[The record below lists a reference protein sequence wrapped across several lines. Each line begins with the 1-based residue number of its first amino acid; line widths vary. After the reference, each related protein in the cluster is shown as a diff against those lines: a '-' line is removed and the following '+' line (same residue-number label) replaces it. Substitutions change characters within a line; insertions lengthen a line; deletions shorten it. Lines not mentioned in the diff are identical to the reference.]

1 MVIVNIL
8 VFIISLSLVII
19 IHEFGH
25 FMMARRA
32 GILCHEFALGM
43 GPVVWSKRVGETKYV
58 IKLIP
63 IGGYVMMSGEEIDD
77 EIVELESTVRLE
89 FEDGMV
95 SKIVLDHTNERFQ
108 NLEEVVVEKIDLKGV
123 EGTPLYLNEYEV
135 KRDAFYVMKNQE
147 LQIAPYDRGFNGK
160 TVWQRFL
167 TLFAGPGM
175 NFVLAL
181 VVFLLIN
188 LLVGFPKMEEPTIGA
203 IGEGYPSDGILQV
216 GDEVL
221 EIDGVEVSNWSE
233 LSSELQSDI
242 SRSSVDLTVLRDD
255 QEVDLLVKPIIYFYS
270 IGVHSHKNTGDLL
283 LIGDV
288 TEGTK
293 AYEAGIQAGDQF
305 LSINGV
311 DVYSWE
317 NVIDELTNI
326 GSLTL
331 DEQRELG
338 YRVEVMGTKKFL
350 FFEYKAEVEEYT
362 IDISVLR
369 NNEEIVLTIDS
380 PYSTSFLASQ
390 NMNLVDS
397 KIGISPEYAFSLGGS
412 IVGSFKNLGTS
423 AMTIFV
429 TLQLLFDSDGA
440 GAGIGVS
447 NLAGPLG
454 IYQITSA
461 ALSNGFISLLSWIGL
476 LSVNLGIINLL
487 PIPALDGG
495 RLVFLGFE
503 GLTRRKPNR
512 KFENTLNYVVFLLLM
527 GFFVYVTIQDIGR
540 F

>member
-8 VFIISLSLVII
+8 VFIVSLSLVII
-19 IHEFGH
+19 LHEFGH

-32 GILCHEFALGM
+32 GVLCHEFALGM
-43 GPVVWSKRVGETKYV
+43 GPVVWSKRVGETRYV

-89 FEDGMV
+89 FENGII
-95 SKIVLDHTNERFQ
+95 SKIILDHKDIRFE
-108 NLEEVVVEKIDLKGV
+108 NLEEVIVEKIDLKGV
-123 EGTPLYLNEYEV
+123 KGTPLYLNDYEV

-181 VVFLLIN
+181 FVFFLVN
-188 LLVGFPKMEEPTIGA
+188 LLVGFPNMDEPIIGA
-203 IGEGYPSDGILQV
+203 IGSGYPSENVLEV
-216 GDEVL
+216 GDKILEV
-221 EIDGVEVSNWSE
+221 EGNRIANWEE
-233 LSSELQSDI
+233 LSSELDSNL
-242 SRSSVDLTVLRDD
+242 SNRSVELTILRD
-255 QEVDLLVKPIIYFYS
+255 ESEINLTLTPIIYFYS
-270 IGVHSHKNTGDLL
+270 IGLHSKEDSGEA
-283 LIGDV
+283 LIIGKV

-293 AYEAGIQAGDQF
+293 AYAAGFKSGDRLISLSNVMFTDWSSVVDEINSLGNEIYEEGRTVTFKVERDEKIISLVLLEPYTKAF
-305 LSINGV
+305 L
-311 DVYSWE
+311 
-317 NVIDELTNI
+317 LT
-326 GSLTL
+326 
-331 DEQRELG
+331 
-338 YRVEVMGTKKFL
+338 
-350 FFEYKAEVEEYT
+350 
-362 IDISVLR
+362 
-369 NNEEIVLTIDS
+369 
-380 PYSTSFLASQ
+380 Q
-390 NMNLVDS
+390 NMNLVDA
-397 KIGISPEYAFSLGGS
+397 KVGISPEYSFSLGAS
-412 IVGSFKNLGTS
+412 IVGSFENIGTS
-423 AMTIFV
+423 SIMIFT
-429 TLQLLFDSDGA
+429 TLQLLFDSSGA

-495 RLVFLGFE
+495 RLVFLGYE
-503 GLTRRKPNR
+503 GITRRKPNR

-527 GFFVYVTIQDIGR
+527 GFFVFVTYNDILR
-540 F
+540 LFNIN